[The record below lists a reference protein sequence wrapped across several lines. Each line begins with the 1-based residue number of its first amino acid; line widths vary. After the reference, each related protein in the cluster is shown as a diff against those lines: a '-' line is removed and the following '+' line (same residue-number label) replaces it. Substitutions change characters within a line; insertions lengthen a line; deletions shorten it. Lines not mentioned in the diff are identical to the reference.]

1 MNTSVS
7 QLSHAGGC
15 LLDQARAGD
24 PLALGPL
31 LASYADQLR
40 QLADRQ
46 LDEKVRNRVSPSDIV
61 QEALLQASQDFPEFR
76 GRSDAELS
84 SWLRRMLARK
94 VSKTIERHLLAEK
107 RDVRR
112 EVAFAPA
119 ADWTGVPVSDA
130 VADHRPGPASEAV
143 GSERHRQLQHALAEL
158 PDHYRRIIELRNLH
172 GLPFDE
178 IANRLNRSSGA
189 ARMLWLRAIETLR
202 QRLSSQESP

>member
-1 MNTSVS
+1 MSSSMSRLS
-7 QLSHAGGC
+7 QSGGR
-15 LLDQARAGD
+15 LFDQARAGD

-40 QLADRQ
+40 RLAESQ
-46 LDEKVRNRVSPSDIV
+46 LDEKVRNRVSPSDVV

-76 GRSDAELS
+76 GQSDAELS

-94 VSKTIERHLLAEK
+94 LSKTIERHLLAEK

-112 EVAFAPA
+112 EVAFSPA
-119 ADWTGVPVSDA
+119 AGWTGELAHEV

-143 GSERHRQLQHALAEL
+143 GSERHHQLQHALAEL
-158 PDHYRRIIELRNLH
+158 PENYRRIIELRNLH

-178 IANRLNRSSGA
+178 IASRLNRSSGA
-189 ARMLWLRAIETLR
+189 ARMLWLRAIEMLR
-202 QRLSSQESP
+202 QRLSPQETQ